1 MESNLLGVP
10 KYKVIL
16 ENHNE
21 KWAEEF
27 EKTKQT
33 LINIYGDNIVDI
45 QHVGSTAIKGI
56 VAKPMLDIAVVLKA
70 ITETVF
76 NTMKENGYEYYGEVI
91 SGKHLFILRGE
102 GEVSL
107 QHIHCYE
114 EKNCALFWDQI
125 KFRDFIRSHSEF
137 AKEYELLKQELY
149 KMYSDDRKKYTEG
162 KWAFFDKIK
171 QLADKNYTV

>member
-33 LINIYGDNIVDI
+33 LIHIHGDNILDI
-45 QHVGSTAIKGI
+45 QHVGSTAINGI

-70 ITETVF
+70 ITDTIF
-76 NTMKENGYEYYGEVI
+76 NTMKVNGYEYYGEVI

-114 EKNCALFWDQI
+114 EKNCALFWD
-125 KFRDFIRSHSEF
+125 
-137 AKEYELLKQELY
+137 
-149 KMYSDDRKKYTEG
+149 
-162 KWAFFDKIK
+162 
-171 QLADKNYTV
+171 